1 MCVLSLFSM
10 GRQNAEISEV
20 FTTGLVLN
28 EGQRVGHSKILG
40 SSSHILLSALQQISG
55 NNLSKSFLLCLRAA
69 GDAGPSFKRAIV
81 ADNTSGPTVVLSRLR
96 KPKLT
101 SLQLQPHCCY
111 PSSLP
116 SLVWVYFV
124 MRWNEQCI
132 KTTDLSMP
140 QLSIC
145 IEQSNFKP
153 LLSYCWNLL
162 QCIVKFWDWEPW

>member
-69 GDAGPSFKRAIV
+69 GDAGPSFKRATV

-124 MRWNEQCI
+124 MRNA
-132 KTTDLSMP
+132 L
-140 QLSIC
+140 
-145 IEQSNFKP
+145 KP
-153 LLSYCWNLL
+153 LIFLCLSFPSVLNSPTLNPCCHTVETYCSVL
-162 QCIVKFWDWEPW
+162 